1 MPTQDAPLLATA
13 VFVLFL
19 AAATDSMAVEAKAQ
33 PWSSA
38 TQMAEA
44 AQALIATLEP
54 ARREQVVF
62 PMDAAT
68 RSNWSNLPTVMVEP
82 PGLMIGAMSD
92 AQRQAT
98 HDLLR
103 ASLSS
108 QGYAKVTS
116 VMRLEDLLREIDAA
130 ELAGQP
136 ENEETQLRRAFIQ
149 TYDYGNY
156 AVALFGEPGSEQWGW
171 KLAGHH
177 AAANFTV
184 SNDRVAFTP
193 TFLGSAPMV
202 VQEGRFAGL
211 MALPHEG
218 GRGIDLMRSL
228 TAAQQQIARIA
239 PEVAPDV
246 FEGAGRK
253 ASLQQY
259 EGIKASEFSADQMR
273 LLQALVEEYVGNAEF
288 DAAEAQLEAIR
299 QAGWGE
305 LRFSWRGPV
314 DPVGRFYYRVH
325 GPRLLIEYN
334 RQDANHDH
342 TVMRDPQN
350 DYGEDWLGRHI
361 EEHHP
366 SMEEAMENARRRAS
380 AVQPE

>member
-1 MPTQDAPLLATA
+1 MPDRNDHLPAAAAFL
-13 VFVLFL
+13 LFL
-19 AAATDSMAVEAKAQ
+19 AVPTASLAAEANA
-33 PWSSA
+33 PSWTSA
-38 TQMAEA
+38 AQMAEA

-54 ARREQVVF
+54 AQREQVVF
-62 PMDAAT
+62 PMDAAA
-68 RSNWSNLPTVMVEP
+68 RGNWSNLPTIMVEP
-82 PGLMIGAMSD
+82 PGLMIGAMND
-92 AQRQAT
+92 AQRKAT

-108 QGYAKVTS
+108 QGYAKMTS
-116 VMRLEDLLREIDAA
+116 VMRLEDLLHDIDAA
-130 ELAGQP
+130 RLAAQP
-136 ENEETQLRRAFIQ
+136 ENDETRLRKAFIE
-149 TYDYGNY
+149 TYDSGNY
-156 AVALFGEPGSEQWGW
+156 AVALFGDPRSGPWGW

-184 SNDRVAFTP
+184 SNGRVGFTP
-193 TFLGSAPMV
+193 TFLGSSPMV

-211 MALPHEG
+211 QALPHEG

-228 TAAQQQIARIA
+228 TPAQQKTAVVA
-239 PEVAPDV
+239 PEVAEDV

-253 ASLQQY
+253 ASLQRY

-273 LLQALVEEYVGNAEF
+273 LLQVLVEEYVGNAEF
-288 DAAEAQLEAIR
+288 DAAETQLETIR
-299 QAGWGE
+299 ETGWSE
-305 LRFSWRGPV
+305 LHFSWRGPV
-314 DPVGRFYYRVH
+314 DPAGRFYYRVH

-342 TVMRDPQN
+342 SVVRDPQN

-366 SMEEAMENARRRAS
+366 SMQEAMENARRRTS
-380 AVQPE
+380 AAQPE